1 MIALGVFISSLTD
14 NQGFAAGIGIAV
26 ILLNYYSVRLSE
38 YVSSTAVGS
47 AVALCVLILILGAV
61 VRHLTKNNSFAY
73 VVCFALIAGVVI
85 AYIADAAKFEG
96 LLPGIMAKLSLF
108 ERFYGFVNGIFD
120 MTSIVYYITVAVF
133 FLFLSV
139 QSMEKRRYN

>member
-1 MIALGVFISSLTD
+1 M
-14 NQGFAAGIGIAV
+14 
-26 ILLNYYSVRLSE
+26 
-38 YVSSTAVGS
+38 
-47 AVALCVLILILGAV
+47 

>member
-1 MIALGVFISSLTD
+1 MIT
-14 NQGFAAGIGIAV
+14 
-26 ILLNYYSVRLSE
+26 Y
-38 YVSSTAVGS
+38 
-47 AVALCVLILILGAV
+47 CV
-61 VRHLTKNNSFAY
+61 
-73 VVCFALIAGVVI
+73 
-85 AYIADAAKFEG
+85 DAEKFEG